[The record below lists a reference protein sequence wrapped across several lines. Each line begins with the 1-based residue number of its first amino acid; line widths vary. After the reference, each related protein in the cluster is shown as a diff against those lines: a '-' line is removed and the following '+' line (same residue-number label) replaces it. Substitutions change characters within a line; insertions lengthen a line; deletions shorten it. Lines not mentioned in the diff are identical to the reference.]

1 MSTIAIIAIFAVF
14 IGSMVILHLSATEMP
29 GSTQPDDVKFGHYN
43 EQKFE
48 SKTGARFNH
57 PCFP

>member
-1 MSTIAIIAIFAVF
+1 MSAIVAITIIAVF
-14 IGSMVILHLSATEMP
+14 FGSIVILHLSAEMP

-48 SKTGARFNH
+48 SKTGARFCH